1 MYTDVRLTCQGKA
14 DGPVY
19 GTWDLQSAQWEQK
32 HKAMDSPMES
42 MPNRQCPKNTTANR
56 WDNAPA
62 MPQATVGNDKAVS
75 DPSDPRSWPRPH
87 LGSKFSSHF
96 PSGSAA
102 GCPYPDIRLQ
112 DAPSFQVDSWEDEKL
127 TVKFHSWE
135 HLPMYIPS
143 FCIDRLDDVSGTRQ
157 MARRRYEQT
166 GRWFAQKHGL
176 DKVFHRLDRVFVLEA
191 NFQNQYR
198 KAVQEAAEI
207 AVERLQYCML
217 SDDRSQY
224 CIRRQWYRPGRKT
237 TIDTDGWTLLS

>member
-1 MYTDVRLTCQGKA
+1 
-14 DGPVY
+14 
-19 GTWDLQSAQWEQK
+19 
-32 HKAMDSPMES
+32 
-42 MPNRQCPKNTTANR
+42 
-56 WDNAPA
+56 
-62 MPQATVGNDKAVS
+62 
-75 DPSDPRSWPRPH
+75 
-87 LGSKFSSHF
+87 
-96 PSGSAA
+96 
-102 GCPYPDIRLQ
+102 
-112 DAPSFQVDSWEDEKL
+112 
-127 TVKFHSWE
+127 
-135 HLPMYIPS
+135 
-143 FCIDRLDDVSGTRQ
+143 

-237 TIDTDGWTLLS
+237 TIDTDGWMVISWFFLQFQSHVVDIWEHGITSLREISLD